1 MTFWWW
7 TLAGAKWKECLKC
20 SACWSN
26 HLQMEVRLR
35 RLCRSHLSRF
45 KQNRSDV
52 LCFFFLHNYPSGLC
66 SLPKQH
72 ANERTSENIHEPG
85 SEIRTRLHL
94 PFQSSTPPQKKKAP
108 FSFLPL
114 QESFYN
120 SFVTFCFLVHL
131 WAWKLYSISSQKS
144 FSLSTPSV
152 WPRLHFSYFSFEFC
166 LFSTSVSLF
175 GPLFKNPACHQNPS
189 ACLPAPVEGQ
199 RQKNLSLFSSIMTG
213 FQVCTSW
220 MCVRRSSSWGQ
231 SLCVSGARSITSSII
246 KLPLIEA
253 FMSASPETVLSH
265 ERFMT
270 HGRTQ
275 S

>member
-1 MTFWWW
+1 MTFRWW

-35 RLCRSHLSRF
+35 RLCRSQLSRF

-52 LCFFFLHNYPSGLC
+52 LCFFFCTITRQDYAVFRNNMQMSEH
-66 SLPKQH
+66 Q
-72 ANERTSENIHEPG
+72 RTSMSLAQRYGLLYIF
-85 SEIRTRLHL
+85 
-94 PFQSSTPPQKKKAP
+94 PFKVRPPPSKKAP
-108 FSFLPL
+108 FCFLRL

-144 FSLSTPSV
+144 FPLSTPSV

-175 GPLFKNPACHQNPS
+175 GPLFKNPARHQNPS

-199 RQKNLSLFSSIMTG
+199 RLKNLSLFSSIMTG

-246 KLPLIEA
+246 
-253 FMSASPETVLSH
+253 
-265 ERFMT
+265 
-270 HGRTQ
+270 
-275 S
+275 